1 MSLSPLSFV
10 VVVGIE
16 TNKGKLLSLL
26 LLGLQLVS
34 IYHVFFGPE
43 SVSDRKKGS
52 LSGNSDRI
60 FGPEF
65 VLDRKYYSITR
76 LESSGD
82 SDWSIFRIEF
92 CFGTECISQTGIII
106 IFVSDQNLYRNEI
119 IINFVFSDRNI
130 YILDRNHHQGSLL
143 YFKGV
148 SCIME

>member
-10 VVVGIE
+10 VVAGIE

-34 IYHVFFGPE
+34 IYHVFFGLE

-65 VLDRKYYSITR
+65 VLDQKYCSITR

-82 SDWSIFRIEF
+82 SD
-92 CFGTECISQTGIII
+92 
-106 IFVSDQNLYRNEI
+106 RNMFWIGFFLMVELFI
-119 IINFVFSDRNI
+119 
-130 YILDRNHHQGSLL
+130 Q
-143 YFKGV
+143 
-148 SCIME
+148 